1 MNTLTFSSVS
11 LPVRRLHVDL
21 AQPFASRWCGGDAFR
36 TAFFNALSMSFPV
49 GEQYFIDSLKNGA
62 QKLAPSE
69 LQAFEEDLRGFIG
82 QEATHR
88 HLHALFLSLI
98 HI

>member
-1 MNTLTFSSVS
+1 MNTLTFSSVP

-21 AQPFASRWCGGDAFR
+21 AQPFDARWCGGDAFR

-62 QKLAPSE
+62 QKLAPAE
-69 LQAFEEDLRGFIG
+69 RQAFEED
-82 QEATHR
+82 
-88 HLHALFLSLI
+88 
-98 HI
+98 